1 MNFES
6 KKNNLQNL
14 SESSLSRKDDIIDLK
29 PESLQKELLY
39 FKEEALKEIKLIEKN
54 LIQKSQEAND
64 KLKESLST
72 FDIRINLIK
81 DNMLSLSNQVVEAN
95 KRDEKIENLYKL
107 KDEFLEWTGTNK
119 IKISLLEKDTRD
131 SIDRINELLK
141 NSIIYPGVIGNKT
154 KFNNFHDFIDFLLSE
169 SKENSAF
176 RLQNITDITNF
187 KLKVDKNVQ
196 TLAFKVDTS
205 FNRSKAFA
213 ENKIKEVENKV
224 DYTIGN
230 YKKNLDEVKI
240 ENSDYVIKLEK
251 DTKDLR
257 EEIKNIKIIKNEI
270 ITKIDNEEQK
280 IKNENEKIMDNFKI
294 FREEIDTLKNDIAR
308 IDTTIEKI
316 IQEKIGNLF
325 ESQKRSN
332 KNLEKFKNIYN
343 ENKNDLESKI
353 NDIKT
358 NIKEEKS
365 QLIHSIEE
373 IKVKL
378 NKININDIHQAIT
391 ELNNRIKNENN
402 NINNVV
408 NNEVLNKEKTLL
420 NEKPSLNNSI
430 TKGKINSRNINMKNL
445 LNNSNTVNVNKIN
458 LKGNFKRT
466 EMENEQIINNNY
478 NLNGNF
484 ITQNQNS
491 IFDNI
496 NNTLNKKFLEN
507 LKINKI
513 LKLSRNQSNT
523 PNNINA
529 YILNPSLSSQTKS
542 SIENNL
548 NNKKISPLIGSKIVI
563 KGKNKFKIEEE
574 KGYNYNNHIRLL
586 NSKTNKINKRL
597 SFNNEK
603 IQVLRN
609 FQKLLKINI
618 NDVDA
623 KLNDFNNNNSTA
635 SFKILNENKEI
646 YDRFYFSNSKREL
659 NIDENYLNNKN
670 SNSNTNRNNNL
681 NNANFLNIYSKS
693 LDKNTNDDYLNN
705 KNKIEAKTLSYFYH
719 LDPNKKI
726 NKDSVI
732 RPDSQNIIKFKRNNK
747 LGLYKNPN
755 SEVINM
761 KEKANKKFI
770 GSNSLMRYHNYFIG
784 FSDNDFFEN
793 KRKMKKKKYK
803 SLSNCNKFF
812 DDIKEN
818 NKKAKYIFRNK
829 NK

>member
-1 MNFES
+1 
-6 KKNNLQNL
+6 
-14 SESSLSRKDDIIDLK
+14 
-29 PESLQKELLY
+29 
-39 FKEEALKEIKLIEKN
+39 
-54 LIQKSQEAND
+54 
-64 KLKESLST
+64 
-72 FDIRINLIK
+72 
-81 DNMLSLSNQVVEAN
+81 
-95 KRDEKIENLYKL
+95 
-107 KDEFLEWTGTNK
+107 
-119 IKISLLEKDTRD
+119 
-131 SIDRINELLK
+131 
-141 NSIIYPGVIGNKT
+141 
-154 KFNNFHDFIDFLLSE
+154 
-169 SKENSAF
+169 
-176 RLQNITDITNF
+176 
-187 KLKVDKNVQ
+187 
-196 TLAFKVDTS
+196 
-205 FNRSKAFA
+205 
-213 ENKIKEVENKV
+213 
-224 DYTIGN
+224 
-230 YKKNLDEVKI
+230 
-240 ENSDYVIKLEK
+240 
-251 DTKDLR
+251 
-257 EEIKNIKIIKNEI
+257 
-270 ITKIDNEEQK
+270 
-280 IKNENEKIMDNFKI
+280 
-294 FREEIDTLKNDIAR
+294 
-308 IDTTIEKI
+308 
-316 IQEKIGNLF
+316 
-325 ESQKRSN
+325 
-332 KNLEKFKNIYN
+332 
-343 ENKNDLESKI
+343 
-353 NDIKT
+353 
-358 NIKEEKS
+358 
-365 QLIHSIEE
+365 
-373 IKVKL
+373 
-378 NKININDIHQAIT
+378 
-391 ELNNRIKNENN
+391 
-402 NINNVV
+402 
-408 NNEVLNKEKTLL
+408 
-420 NEKPSLNNSI
+420 
-430 TKGKINSRNINMKNL
+430 MKNL

-784 FSDNDFFEN
+784 IIANLEKLDYFI
-793 KRKMKKKKYK
+793 
-803 SLSNCNKFF
+803 
-812 DDIKEN
+812 DIFII
-818 NKKAKYIFRNK
+818 YIFLTLTNIIHIKYMTFFRIYSNNFNFCFFIIFYSIINNIGFFQK
-829 NK
+829 KIKRYTFVNNFFILHFIKINRI